1 MTRKK
6 KRKINFKGILIF
18 IIFIALIVLFAKYLL
33 DMRIKNIVI
42 LNNNYYTDEYIID
55 KAKIGDYP
63 KFLLLNTAKIKKT
76 LMKEDLINDVKI
88 TKKWGGVLEIN
99 INEKRVLYFIRSN
112 NKYMTSDYSSYSL
125 DDISGVPTLINYV
138 TSDVEKDFVKRLNR
152 IDDNIIKLVS
162 EIEYTPN
169 DFDQKR
175 FLLYMNDGNLVYV
188 TVTKLELLN
197 KYVDIVKQLNNKNG
211 ILYLD
216 SGNYFEIKE

>member
-1 MTRKK
+1 
-6 KRKINFKGILIF
+6 
-18 IIFIALIVLFAKYLL
+18 
-33 DMRIKNIVI
+33 
-42 LNNNYYTDEYIID
+42 
-55 KAKIGDYP
+55 
-63 KFLLLNTAKIKKT
+63 
-76 LMKEDLINDVKI
+76 
-88 TKKWGGVLEIN
+88 
-99 INEKRVLYFIRSN
+99 
-112 NKYMTSDYSSYSL
+112 MTSDYSSYSL
-125 DDISGVPTLINYV
+125 DYISGVPTLINYV
-138 TSDVEKDFVKRLNR
+138 TSDVEKDFVKKLNR